1 MTDTT
6 NAANSSPITA
16 GDAGNSLMP
25 CPFCGGEATLRPQGN
40 AYTKSRKITVKCKDC
55 RVKLTHAAIHYG
67 FDWLAEKI
75 ERDWNRRAAPQPQGG
90 ALTDE
95 QIREVAVD
103 YCRFVFPGVYSIRE
117 FDCEED
123 FFNCVRAIVAQSA
136 PSAPQQAGDGLTDEQ
151 YQAISCC
158 IADYR
163 CEPEVEPNISILR
176 GLRSLLAAPRQP
188 GEMGAGVEQNTCQ
201 TVFGQECRYAKDLVT
216 GRVHCIHCDRDKAA
230 ASAQQDEREAF
241 RELRQRVRSVILDH
255 GRHQPEEDETWESWH
270 AASYDLLGSAVFYL
284 FEEFAPRFSAQQV
297 HADPKQDEREA
308 LMWAV
313 ISEKYGMHIAHYCKP
328 KDAEAELAYWRD
340 QWPDGGKL
348 ELVPLVA
355 RQVQA
360 DAGVVALPNIDT
372 LRKGFKTSR
381 VCGPENIYEINI
393 QYRSIED
400 LHAAEDELTA
410 LMRAAMSREQS
421 QEKGGE

>member
-55 RVKLTHAAIHYG
+55 RVELTHAAIHYG

-188 GEMGAGVEQNTCQ
+188 GEMGAAPAVVRDCSTP
-201 TVFGQECRYAKDLVT
+201 ECRCDECAIERGDWAPVNDDASAVVT
-216 GRVHCIHCDRDKAA
+216 ERQKHTIECVNSWLRAVGLPQYSA
-230 ASAQQDEREAF
+230 ASALPNEHEAPNVPDEIICAVQRYGDARADNGDSAAAIMEVIRLLRAARQVQPSQDEREAF
-241 RELRQRVRSVILDH
+241 EA
-255 GRHQPEEDETWESWH
+255 W
-270 AASYDLLGSAVFYL
+270 LLSRTMQSG
-284 FEEFAPRFSAQQV
+284 APT
-297 HADPKQDEREA
+297 
-308 LMWAV
+308 
-313 ISEKYGMHIAHYCKP
+313 
-328 KDAEAELAYWRD
+328 
-340 QWPDGGKL
+340 
-348 ELVPLVA
+348 
-355 RQVQA
+355 
-360 DAGVVALPNIDT
+360 N
-372 LRKGFKTSR
+372 
-381 VCGPENIYEINI
+381 
-393 QYRSIED
+393 
-400 LHAAEDELTA
+400 
-410 LMRAAMSREQS
+410 
-421 QEKGGE
+421 